1 MASSQ
6 QSNQLKKTEDTGEE
20 ANDLFDQDTREKSP
34 EALLSLLTH
43 LKRQDEESSSE

>member
-6 QSNQLKKTEDTGEE
+6 QSNQMKQSE
-20 ANDLFDQDTREKSP
+20 ASEKNNELFDQETREKSP

-43 LKRQDEESSSE
+43 LKRQDEEASNE